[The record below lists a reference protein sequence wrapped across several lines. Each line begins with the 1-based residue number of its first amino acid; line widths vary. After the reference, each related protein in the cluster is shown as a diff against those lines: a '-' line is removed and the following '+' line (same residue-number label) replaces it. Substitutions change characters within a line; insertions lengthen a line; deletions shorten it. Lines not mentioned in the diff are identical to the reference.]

1 LCVFLSGGL
10 EMARPARGLGGGGGP
25 GGVGARRAGGGP
37 PPGWFWWPPSM
48 PPPLPPPPPP
58 PPDHGPQE
66 FAGVAIVTGAA
77 RGIGAATVRR
87 LSLEGWAI
95 VAVDRCADDPALG
108 YELSTE
114 RDLQELAGSCTRA
127 DLVVPVIADVRDQDG
142 LNRAVATAVSEL
154 GSLDA
159 AVAVAGM
166 MVGGPPLW
174 EMSESAYQLTV
185 DVNMTGVW
193 RLAKAA
199 IPAMLARPQPRHG
212 RFVAVAS
219 AAAHH
224 GMPRLAAYGAA
235 KAGVVGLVRGLAADL
250 AGSGITA
257 NGVAPGPTSTT
268 MLDVTA
274 GIYDFSS
281 VDDFTHNPL
290 HGRLLDPEEIAAPIA
305 WLCSRDSSSLT
316 GHVLPTDAG
325 LTT

>member
-1 LCVFLSGGL
+1 MTHAATVDTDS
-10 EMARPARGLGGGGGP
+10 E
-25 GGVGARRAGGGP
+25 GVDQIR
-37 PPGWFWWPPSM
+37 
-48 PPPLPPPPPP
+48 
-58 PPDHGPQE
+58 
-66 FAGVAIVTGAA
+66 GVAIVTGAA

-87 LSLEGWAI
+87 LSSDGWAI
-95 VAVDRCADDPALG
+95 VALDRCADDAALG
-108 YELSTE
+108 YELASE
-114 RDLQELAGSCTRA
+114 QDLQQMMDWCANP
-127 DLVVPVIADVRDQDG
+127 DLIFPVIADVRDQDA
-142 LNRAVATAVSEL
+142 LDRAVTIAVRKF
-154 GSLDA
+154 GGLDA

-174 EMSESAYQLTV
+174 EMSDAAYQLTI
-185 DVNMTGVW
+185 DVNLTGVW

-199 IPAMLARPQPRHG
+199 VPALLARPQPRHG

-235 KAGVVGLVRGLAADL
+235 KAGVAGLVRGLAADL
-250 AGSGITA
+250 AGSGVTA

-274 GIYDFSS
+274 EIYGFANVEDFA
-281 VDDFTHNPL
+281 HNPL
-290 HGRLLDPEEIAAPIA
+290 HGRLLQPDEIAAPIA
-305 WLCSRDSSSLT
+305 WLCSRESSSLT

>member
-1 LCVFLSGGL
+1 MTDTLTAEL
-10 EMARPARGLGGGGGP
+10 A
-25 GGVGARRAGGGP
+25 GAVAVDK
-37 PPGWFWWPPSM
+37 
-48 PPPLPPPPPP
+48 LT
-58 PPDHGPQE
+58 
-66 FAGVAIVTGAA
+66 GVAIVTGAA

-87 LSLEGWAI
+87 LSRDGWAI

-108 YELSTE
+108 YELATE
-114 RDLQELAGSCTRA
+114 QDLQEMVDWCHNSE
-127 DLVVPVIADVRDQDG
+127 LVFPVVADVRDQDA
-142 LNRAVATAVSEL
+142 LDRAVRIAV
-154 GSLDA
+154 GKFGRLDA

-166 MVGGPPLW
+166 MLGGPPLW
-174 EMSESAYQLTV
+174 KMSEAAYHLTL
-185 DVNMTGVW
+185 DVNLTGVW

-199 IPAMLARPQPRHG
+199 VPALLARPEPRHG

-219 AAAHH
+219 AAASH

-250 AGSGITA
+250 AGSGVTA

-274 GIYDFSS
+274 EIYDFAS
-281 VDDFTHNPL
+281 VEDFAHNPL
-290 HGRLLDPEEIAAPIA
+290 HGRLLHPDEIAAPIA
-305 WLCSRDSSSLT
+305 WLCSRESSSLT

>member
-1 LCVFLSGGL
+1 VDQI
-10 EMARPARGLGGGGGP
+10 R
-25 GGVGARRAGGGP
+25 
-37 PPGWFWWPPSM
+37 
-48 PPPLPPPPPP
+48 
-58 PPDHGPQE
+58 
-66 FAGVAIVTGAA
+66 GVAIVTGAA

-87 LSLEGWAI
+87 LSSDGWAI
-95 VAVDRCADDPALG
+95 VALDRCADDAALG
-108 YELSTE
+108 YELASE
-114 RDLQELAGSCTRA
+114 QDLQQMMDWCANP
-127 DLVVPVIADVRDQDG
+127 DLIFPVIADVRDQDA
-142 LNRAVATAVSEL
+142 LDRAVTIAVRKF
-154 GSLDA
+154 GGLDA

-174 EMSESAYQLTV
+174 EMSDAAYQLTI
-185 DVNMTGVW
+185 DVNLTGVW

-199 IPAMLARPQPRHG
+199 VPALLARPQPRHG

-235 KAGVVGLVRGLAADL
+235 KAGVAGLVRGLAADL
-250 AGSGITA
+250 AGSGVTA

-274 GIYDFSS
+274 EIYGFANVEDFA
-281 VDDFTHNPL
+281 HNPL
-290 HGRLLDPEEIAAPIA
+290 HGRLLQPDEIAAPIA
-305 WLCSRDSSSLT
+305 WLCSRESSSLT